1 MCLCPRGAGAERGQ
15 HHKDFQHA
23 APLEHHRHG
32 VEGLCQGWGSPW
44 ENGSISK
51 KKPKRLRLQ
60 KAKKERSLQKAKKE
74 RCLWCCS
81 AQGLAPCPPP
91 HLESF
96 TQPLPSFQASVMP
109 ASPPSPRSHSQSAA
123 DSCSRLFHARFQ
135 AGGGLRMT
143 RCGDPKVGGIQRHE
157 ERRKTEMMLG
167 GSCKLGTR
175 STRDT
180 FSSREHC
187 RADTSG
193 LVGLVWLQGP
203 RDMHPQG
210 PHLVGSAGDLAF
222 QLR

>member
-1 MCLCPRGAGAERGQ
+1 MVWRACARAGDHLGKMDPSPKKSQ
-15 HHKDFQHA
+15 K
-23 APLEHHRHG
+23 
-32 VEGLCQGWGSPW
+32 GSV
-44 ENGSISK
+44 SK
-51 KKPKRLRLQ
+51 KLK
-60 KAKKERSLQKAKKE
+60 SLQKAKKE

-123 DSCSRLFHARFQ
+123 DSCSHLFHARFQ

-222 QLR
+222 RLR